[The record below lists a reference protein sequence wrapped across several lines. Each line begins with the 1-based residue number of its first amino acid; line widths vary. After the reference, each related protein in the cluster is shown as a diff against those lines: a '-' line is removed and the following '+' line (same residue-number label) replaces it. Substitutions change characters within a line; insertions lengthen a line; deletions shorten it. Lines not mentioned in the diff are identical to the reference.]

1 MGVVRKAW
9 RKVPRICGK
18 TVHFPLG
25 RLKQGGFIIVMVVCV
40 AVGLWKVDV
49 KFDDL
54 AGSVTGVIGLT
65 VLCTGYAVT
74 CRSSCVAVVFKGQ
87 VFGCRMA
94 GGLSNCGCSRCTVG
108 ISLVFSVGVLFR
120 DVQGVYQFFI
130 LFIGFFNQRFTE
142 RDGGYLLSGSL
153 ALCSEALDTDK
164 LICVD
169 ENRFLWLG
177 SGGYEFYLD

>member
-54 AGSVTGVIGLT
+54 AGSVTGVIGLAVLSVMT

-74 CRSSCVAVVFKGQ
+74 C
-87 VFGCRMA
+87 
-94 GGLSNCGCSRCTVG
+94 
-108 ISLVFSVGVLFR
+108 
-120 DVQGVYQFFI
+120 
-130 LFIGFFNQRFTE
+130 
-142 RDGGYLLSGSL
+142 
-153 ALCSEALDTDK
+153 
-164 LICVD
+164 
-169 ENRFLWLG
+169 
-177 SGGYEFYLD
+177 

>member
-1 MGVVRKAW
+1 MRSPAE
-9 RKVPRICGK
+9 
-18 TVHFPLG
+18 
-25 RLKQGGFIIVMVVCV
+25 V
-40 AVGLWKVDV
+40 AVWPLSSKV
-49 KFDDL
+49 KCSE
-54 AGSVTGVIGLT
+54 AGWPEVFPT
-65 VLCTGYAVT
+65 VVA
-74 CRSSCVAVVFKGQ
+74 AVV
-87 VFGCRMA
+87 
-94 GGLSNCGCSRCTVG
+94 LGCSRCTVG

-120 DVQGVYQFFI
+120 DVQGVYQFFF